1 MSASSQPEG
10 TDVVRVRRHGSGRIE
25 IELNRPG
32 RKNALTIP
40 MVTQL
45 ANALGDAQ
53 DDDAVTAVLL
63 HGAGGCFSSGL
74 DLAEVR
80 PGEPAISAAI
90 AELHARLAALEK
102 PLVGALERA
111 AVNGAA
117 AIALA
122 CDLLVV
128 GEKSFLLVG
137 EAEMGVA
144 APNNLRWLLA
154 KYGVNQALQLTLACE
169 RQYGPDLL
177 RRGIAYAM
185 EPDEHVLSRATELA
199 EKMAAYPDGGGT
211 AMKHAILAHDTQH
224 A

>member
-1 MSASSQPEG
+1 M
-10 TDVVRVRRHGSGRIE
+10 RLRRHPSGRLDIE
-25 IELNRPG
+25 MNRPE
-32 RKNALTIP
+32 RRNALTVP
-40 MVTQL
+40 MVSQL
-45 ANALGDAQ
+45 ANAVADAQ
-53 DDDAVTAVLL
+53 VDGTVTAVLL

-74 DLAEVR
+74 DLAETR
-80 PGEPAISAAI
+80 PGDPAMHAAI
-90 AELHARLAALEK
+90 TELHTRLADLEK

-128 GEKSFLLVG
+128 GQQSFLMVG

-154 KYGVNQALQLTLACE
+154 KYDPNQALQLTLACE

-177 RRGIAYAM
+177 RRSLAYEM
-185 EPDEHVLSRATELA
+185 VSDDQVLGRATELA
-199 EKMAAYPDGGGT
+199 DKVAAYPNGGAI
-211 AMKHAILAHDTQH
+211 AMKQAILAHNRLRV
-224 A
+224 

>member
-1 MSASSQPEG
+1 M
-10 TDVVRVRRHGSGRIE
+10 D

-45 ANALGDAQ
+45 AKALAAAQGD
-53 DDDAVTAVLL
+53 DTVTAVLL
-63 HGAGGCFSSGL
+63 HGADGCFSSGL

-90 AELHARLAALEK
+90 AELHVRLAGLEK
-102 PLVGALERA
+102 PLVGALEKA

-122 CDLLVV
+122 CDVLIV
-128 GEKSFLLVG
+128 GEKSFLVVS

-154 KYGVNQALQLTLACE
+154 KYDVNQALQLTLACE

-177 RRGIAYAM
+177 RRGFAYAVT
-185 EPDEHVLSRATELA
+185 PDEEVLSRATELA
-199 EKMAAYPDGGGT
+199 EKMAAYPGGGAA
-211 AMKHAILAHDTQH
+211 AMKRAILSHDTLH
-224 A
+224 V

>member
-1 MSASSQPEG
+1 MSSTES
-10 TDVVRVRRHGSGRIE
+10 DVVVVRHHQSGRLD
-25 IELNRPG
+25 IELNRPE
-32 RKNALTIP
+32 RRNALTVP

-45 ANALGDAQ
+45 ARTFADAQ
-53 DDDAVTAVLL
+53 DDDTVTAVLL
-63 HGAGGCFSSGL
+63 CGADRCFSSGL

-80 PGEPAISAAI
+80 PGEQAITAAI
-90 AELHARLAALEK
+90 ADLHATLSGFEK
-102 PLVGALERA
+102 PLIGALERA

-128 GEKSFLLVG
+128 GETSFLMVG

-154 KYGVNQALQLTLACE
+154 KFDVNQALQLTLACE

-177 RRGIAYAM
+177 RRSFAYEM
-185 EPDEHVLSRATELA
+185 VPDEQVLVRAAELTD
-199 EKMAAYPDGGGT
+199 KIAAYPNGGGI
-211 AMKHAILAHDTQH
+211 AMKQAILTRRTLLV
-224 A
+224 

>member
-1 MSASSQPEG
+1 MSPD
-10 TDVVRVRRHGSGRIE
+10 TDVVLVRRHESGRLD
-25 IELNRPG
+25 IELNRPE

-40 MVTQL
+40 MVNQL

-53 DDDAVTAVLL
+53 TDDTVTAVLL

-90 AELHARLAALEK
+90 TELHARLAELEK

-128 GEKSFLLVG
+128 GEKSFLMVG
-137 EAEMGVA
+137 EAAMGVA
-144 APNNLRWLLA
+144 APHNLRWLLA
-154 KYGVNQALQLTLACE
+154 KYDVNQALQLTLACD
-169 RQYGPDLL
+169 RHYGPDLV
-177 RRGIAYAM
+177 RRGFAYAM
-185 EPDEHVLSRATELA
+185 TPDEQVLGRAIELTEKL
-199 EKMAAYPDGGGT
+199 AAYQNGGGI
-211 AMKHAILAHDTQH
+211 AMKQAILAHNTLH
-224 A
+224 V

>member
-1 MSASSQPEG
+1 M
-10 TDVVRVRRHGSGRIE
+10 TNRDDDVVLVRRHESGRMDIV
-25 IELNRPG
+25 LNRPE

-45 ANALGDAQ
+45 ASALGNAQ
-53 DDDAVTAVLL
+53 EDDTVTAVLL

-90 AELHARLAALEK
+90 AELHARLAAFGK

-122 CDLLVV
+122 CDVLVV

-144 APNNLRWLLA
+144 APNNVRWLLA
-154 KYGVNQALQLTLACE
+154 KYDVNQALHLTLACE

-177 RRGIAYAM
+177 HRGFAYAM
-185 EPDEHVLSRATELA
+185 EPDEQVLARATELA
-199 EKMAAYPDGGGT
+199 EKMASYPDDGGI
-211 AMKHAILAHDTQH
+211 AMKQAILAHDRLNV
-224 A
+224 

>member
-1 MSASSQPEG
+1 MSSTER
-10 TDVVRVRRHGSGRIE
+10 DVVVVRHHQSGRLD
-25 IELNRPG
+25 IELNRPE
-32 RKNALTIP
+32 RKNALTVP

-45 ANALGDAQ
+45 ARTFADAQ
-53 DDDAVTAVLL
+53 DDDTVTAVLL
-63 HGAGGCFSSGL
+63 YGAGGCFSSGL

-80 PGEPAISAAI
+80 PGEPAITAAI
-90 AELHARLAALEK
+90 ADLHATLSGFEK
-102 PLVGALERA
+102 PLIGALERA

-128 GEKSFLLVG
+128 GETSFLMVG

-154 KYGVNQALQLTLACE
+154 KFDVNQALQLTLACE

-177 RRGIAYAM
+177 RRSFAYEM
-185 EPDEHVLSRATELA
+185 VPDEQVLVRATELA
-199 EKMAAYPDGGGT
+199 DKIAAYPNGGGI
-211 AMKHAILAHDTQH
+211 AMKQAILTRRTLLV
-224 A
+224 

>member
-1 MSASSQPEG
+1 MSSTES
-10 TDVVRVRRHGSGRIE
+10 DVVVVRHHQSGRLD
-25 IELNRPG
+25 IELNRPE
-32 RKNALTIP
+32 RKNALTVP

-45 ANALGDAQ
+45 ARTFADAQ
-53 DDDAVTAVLL
+53 DDDTVTAVLL
-63 HGAGGCFSSGL
+63 CGADGCFSSGL

-80 PGEPAISAAI
+80 PGEPAITAAI
-90 AELHARLAALEK
+90 ADLHATLSGFEK
-102 PLVGALERA
+102 PLIGALERA

-128 GEKSFLLVG
+128 GETSFLMVG

-154 KYGVNQALQLTLACE
+154 KFDVNQALQLTLACE

-177 RRGIAYAM
+177 RRSFAYEM
-185 EPDEHVLSRATELA
+185 VPDEQVLVRATELA
-199 EKMAAYPDGGGT
+199 DKIAAYPNGGGI
-211 AMKHAILAHDTQH
+211 AMKQAILTRRTLLV
-224 A
+224 

>member
-1 MSASSQPEG
+1 MSHLDA
-10 TDVVRVRRHGSGRIE
+10 DVVLIRRHQSGRMD

-45 ANALGDAQ
+45 ASALGDAQ
-53 DDDAVTAVLL
+53 DDDTVTAVLL
-63 HGAGGCFSSGL
+63 YGAGGCFSSGL

-122 CDLLVV
+122 CDVLVV
-128 GEKSFLLVG
+128 GERSFLLVG
-137 EAEMGVA
+137 EAEIGVA

-154 KYGVNQALQLTLACE
+154 KYDVNQALQLTLACD

-177 RRGIAYAM
+177 RRGFAYAM
-185 EPDEHVLSRATELA
+185 VPDEQVLGRATELA
-199 EKMAAYPDGGGT
+199 EKMAAFPDGGGI
-211 AMKHAILAHDTQH
+211 AMKKAILAHDTLH
-224 A
+224 V

>member
-1 MSASSQPEG
+1 MSSTES
-10 TDVVRVRRHGSGRIE
+10 DVVVVRHHQSGRLD
-25 IELNRPG
+25 IELNRRE
-32 RKNALTIP
+32 RKNALTVP

-45 ANALGDAQ
+45 ARTFADAQ
-53 DDDAVTAVLL
+53 DDDTVTAVLL
-63 HGAGGCFSSGL
+63 CGAGGCFSSGL

-80 PGEPAISAAI
+80 PGEPAITAAI
-90 AELHARLAALEK
+90 ADLHATLSGFEK
-102 PLVGALERA
+102 PLIGALERA

-128 GEKSFLLVG
+128 GETSFLMVG

-154 KYGVNQALQLTLACE
+154 KFDVNQALQLTLACE

-177 RRGIAYAM
+177 RRSFAYEM
-185 EPDEHVLSRATELA
+185 VPDEQVLVRATELA
-199 EKMAAYPDGGGT
+199 DKIAAYPNGGGI
-211 AMKHAILAHDTQH
+211 AMKQAILTRRTLLV
-224 A
+224 

>member
-1 MSASSQPEG
+1 MSSTES
-10 TDVVRVRRHGSGRIE
+10 DVVVVRHHQSGRLD
-25 IELNRPG
+25 IELNRPE
-32 RKNALTIP
+32 RKNALTVP

-45 ANALGDAQ
+45 ARTFAAAQ
-53 DDDAVTAVLL
+53 DDDTVTAVLL
-63 HGAGGCFSSGL
+63 YGAGGCFSSGL

-80 PGEPAISAAI
+80 PGEPAITAAI
-90 AELHARLAALEK
+90 SDLHTTLSGFEK
-102 PLVGALERA
+102 PLIGALERA

-128 GEKSFLLVG
+128 GETSFLMVG

-154 KYGVNQALQLTLACE
+154 KFDVNQALQLTLACE

-177 RRGIAYAM
+177 RRSFAYEM
-185 EPDEHVLSRATELA
+185 VPDEQVSVRATKLA
-199 EKMAAYPDGGGT
+199 DKIAAYPNGGGI
-211 AMKHAILAHDTQH
+211 AMKHAILTRRTLLV
-224 A
+224 

>member
-1 MSASSQPEG
+1 MSSSEN
-10 TDVVRVRRHGSGRIE
+10 DVVVVRHHHSGRLD
-25 IELNRPG
+25 IELNRPE
-32 RKNALTIP
+32 RKNALTVP

-45 ANALGDAQ
+45 ARTFADAQ
-53 DDDAVTAVLL
+53 DDDTVTAVLL
-63 HGAGGCFSSGL
+63 YGAGGCFSSGL

-80 PGEPAISAAI
+80 PGEPKITAAISD
-90 AELHARLAALEK
+90 LHTTLSGFEK
-102 PLVGALERA
+102 PLIGALERA

-128 GEKSFLLVG
+128 GETSFLMVG

-154 KYGVNQALQLTLACE
+154 KYDENQALQLTLACE

-177 RRGIAYAM
+177 RRGFAYATV
-185 EPDEHVLSRATELA
+185 PDEQVVGRATELTD
-199 EKMAAYPDGGGT
+199 KIAAYPHGGGI
-211 AMKHAILAHDTQH
+211 AMKQAILTRKTLPV
-224 A
+224 